1 MEEKCSILDTLSVTF
16 KWRWQLG
23 SCCESGSEWRCLG
36 QVYTQRPWS
45 IDSHLNLAV
54 SSVV

>member
-45 IDSHLNLAV
+45 IDSHLNLAI
-54 SSVV
+54 SRVV